1 MLRRADYVT
10 ALGEKAIASRRY
22 FSVFARRNALGRS
35 RLGVV
40 VGKKVAARAV
50 DRNRLKRLVREAYRQ
65 DRERFGGNDLV
76 VVARRCPAPGGW
88 QRARAEL
95 TELLA
100 QIERQS
106 VPLQAE

>member
-1 MLRRADYVT
+1 
-10 ALGEKAIASRRY
+10 
-22 FSVFARRNALGRS
+22 
-35 RLGVV
+35 
-40 VGKKVAARAV
+40 
-50 DRNRLKRLVREAYRQ
+50 
-65 DRERFGGNDLV
+65 